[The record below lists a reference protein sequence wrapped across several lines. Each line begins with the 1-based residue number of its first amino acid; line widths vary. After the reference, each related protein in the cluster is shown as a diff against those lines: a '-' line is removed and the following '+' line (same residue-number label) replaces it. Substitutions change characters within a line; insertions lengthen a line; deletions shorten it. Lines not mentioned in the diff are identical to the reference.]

1 AYYLCREGFYVGQNS
16 MQIRGVSGSV
26 LSANQHPIPMGR
38 KNWMFC
44 WAELGAEHV
53 GIIQSLVTTC
63 KLHDI
68 NPYTYLTDV
77 LLRVGQH
84 PAREVADLT
93 PRMWKEKFVRNP
105 LRSDIYGWSNNAV
118 E

>member
-1 AYYLCREGFYVGQNS
+1 
-16 MQIRGVSGSV
+16 MSV
-26 LSANQHPIPMGR
+26 NT
-38 KNWMFC
+38 
-44 WAELGAEHV
+44 EHV
-53 GIIQSLVTTC
+53 VIIQSMITTC

-77 LLRVGQH
+77 LLRVGEH

-93 PRMWKEKFVRNP
+93 PRRWKEKFAGNP
-105 LRSDIYGWSNNAV
+105 LRSDIYGWGNDAA